1 MGHGPL
7 NTASTCGIE
16 QKMQFP
22 TNIRSRLITKY
33 NLRKTMTRVRNR
45 DINKQKYRLI
55 SGQPAQ

>member
-7 NTASTCGIE
+7 NTTSTCGIE

-33 NLRKTMTRVRNR
+33 NLRKKMARTRNR
-45 DINKQKYRLI
+45 NINKQKYRLK
-55 SGQPAQ
+55 SGQSVQ